1 MKRFLIIA
9 LLALVASG
17 AAFGLDVNKIL
28 KDLDELGDFDN
39 QDFSAVYTI
48 VSQQHGEKVSVS
60 SIKLFRRDKKEQFTM
75 IVLLPEVNKGQGYLR
90 EEDNVWFYDPTSR
103 KFSFSSIKEN
113 IQDSE
118 ARNSDLTLRGFAVD
132 YESAGVKEGT
142 IGSIPVWVIDLKAK
156 SDDVSY
162 ERLVLHVA
170 KSQTV
175 LLKEEA
181 YSVSGRLMRTTV
193 YGKYVKLGG
202 KQLPSQIIILDELN
216 PGERSQLTMTQQSVS
231 VIPDRVFTKAYLEQ
245 VSK

>member
-1 MKRFLIIA
+1 MKRFLILA
-9 LLALVASG
+9 LLALAAVG
-17 AAFGLDVNKIL
+17 AAFAQDVNKIL

-48 VSQQHGEKVSVS
+48 VSQKPGEKDSVS
-60 SIKLFRRDKKEQFTM
+60 SVQLFRRDKKEQFTM

-132 YESAGVKEGT
+132 YESSGVKEGT
-142 IGSIPVWVIDLKAK
+142 IGSIPVWIIDLKAK

>member
-9 LLALVASG
+9 LLALAAAG
-17 AAFGLDVNKIL
+17 AAFAQDVNKIL

-48 VSQQHGEKVSVS
+48 VSQKPGEKDSVS
-60 SIKLFRRDKKEQFTM
+60 SVQLFRRDKKEQFTM

-132 YESAGVKEGT
+132 YESSGVKEGT

-231 VIPDRVFTKAYLEQ
+231 AIPDRVFTKAYLEQ

>member
-1 MKRFLIIA
+1 MKRFTIIA
-9 LLALVASG
+9 LLALVAAG
-17 AAFGLDVNKIL
+17 AAFAQDVNKIL

-48 VSQQHGEKVSVS
+48 VSQKPGEKDSVS
-60 SIKLFRRDKKEQFTM
+60 SVQLFRRDKKKQFTM

-90 EEDNVWFYDPTSR
+90 EADNVWFYDPTSR

-132 YESAGVKEGT
+132 YESSGVREGT
-142 IGSIPVWVIDLKAK
+142 IGSIPVWIIDLKAK
-156 SDDVSY
+156 TNDVSY

-170 KSQTV
+170 KRQTM

-193 YGKYVKLGG
+193 YGKPVKLGD
-202 KQLPSQIIILDELN
+202 KQLPSQIIIMDELN
-216 PGERSQLTMTQQSVS
+216 PGERSQLTMTQQSLS
-231 VIPDRVFTKAYLEQ
+231 AIPDRVFTKAYLEQ

>member
-9 LLALVASG
+9 LLALVAAG
-17 AAFGLDVNKIL
+17 AAFGQDVNKIL

-48 VSQQHGEKVSVS
+48 VSQKPGEKDSVS
-60 SIKLFRRDKKEQFTM
+60 SIQLFRRDKKEQFTM

-142 IGSIPVWVIDLKAK
+142 IGSIPVWIIDLKAK

>member
-9 LLALVASG
+9 LLALAAAG
-17 AAFGLDVNKIL
+17 AAFAQDVNKIL

-48 VSQQHGEKVSVS
+48 VSQKPGEKDSVS
-60 SIKLFRRDKKEQFTM
+60 SVQLFRRDKKEQFTM

-156 SDDVSY
+156 TDDVSY

-231 VIPDRVFTKAYLEQ
+231 AIPDRVFTKAYLEQ